1 MSRTTRPLLAAGAA
15 AALCLA
21 GCSADDPAA
30 ADEITT
36 LSFGTVPS
44 DSADRTYELWSI
56 FLELAEEELDVEIE
70 LFEATAAPAVIE
82 AAVAG
87 DLDLVFMGPLGSM
100 LMLDRGA
107 PVTTVGYASGS
118 PQMPPMESV
127 AVTRSDSGITDLGE
141 LAGLDVCFNNPS
153 STSGYLFPATGL
165 SEHGI
170 DPEEDINAIFVGD
183 HRSVMN
189 TVFEGEC
196 AAGFTFAQLAE
207 RTFAED
213 NDHVEQSDFTT
224 LWRTETLESGVLMST
239 ELPEEMQERITD
251 FLFSINGDTVYEAQ
265 GCEVDSLLMDH
276 PDGTQYCAVF
286 GTFWGMAEADDSY
299 WARAR
304 EVCEATDA
312 PACQ

>member
-1 MSRTTRPLLAAGAA
+1 MPHITRPLLAVGAA

-21 GCSADDPAA
+21 GCSAEAPSSAE
-30 ADEITT
+30 EITT
-36 LSFGTVPS
+36 LSFGVVPS
-44 DSADRTYELWSI
+44 DSADRTYEIWEQ
-56 FLELAEEELDVEIE
+56 FVGLAEEELGVEVE
-70 LFEATAAPAVIE
+70 LFEATATPAVVE
-82 AAVAG
+82 SAVAG

-107 PVTTVGYASGS
+107 PVATVGYVSGS

-127 AVTRSDSGITDLGE
+127 AVTRADSGITDLRD
-141 LAGLDVCFNNPS
+141 LAGQDVCFNNPA

-165 SEHGI
+165 SQQGI
-170 DPEEDINAIFVGD
+170 DPETDINAIFVGD
-183 HRSVMN
+183 HRSVLR

-196 AAGFTFAQLAE
+196 AAGFSFAQLAE

-213 NDHVEQSDFTT
+213 NDDVEQSDFATI
-224 LWRTETLESGVLMST
+224 WRTETLESGMMIST
-239 ELPEEMQERITD
+239 DLPEEMQERIAD
-251 FLFSINGDTVYEAQ
+251 FLFSIDGDSVQEAH
-265 GCEVDSLLMDH
+265 GCSSDILLMDH

-286 GTFWGMAEADDSY
+286 GTFWGLTEADDSY
-299 WARAR
+299 WEPAR